1 MDLSLYKD
9 EAQLDKSPRKR
20 RRDVKS
26 ESDPDTDEDYEES
39 PRKKR
44 SVKRLPVSQRASANK
59 KRAAVNDESTESD
72 EENLMEI
79 KKKAKTQ
86 VGAKRFNN

>member
-20 RRDVKS
+20 KRDVKS
-26 ESDPDTDEDYEES
+26 ESDDFEDEDYEES
-39 PRKKR
+39 PRKR
-44 SVKRLPVSQRASANK
+44 RIVKRASPS
-59 KRAAVNDESTESD
+59 KRTPARKQAVVNDESTESD

-79 KKKAKTQ
+79 KKKAKK
-86 VGAKRFNN
+86 VS